1 MKPTYG
7 PILAALAIGLVLLTT
22 FRLFSNKTDRPIHT
36 QEVQLLDGRKA
47 TCVFNRDAMSCIP
60 FKEDP

>member
-1 MKPTYG
+1 MKPSYG
-7 PILAALAIGLVLLTT
+7 PILAALAIGLVLFTT
-22 FRLFSNKTDRPIHT
+22 FRLSNKTDRIVHT
-36 QEVQLLDGRKA
+36 QEVRLLDGRKA